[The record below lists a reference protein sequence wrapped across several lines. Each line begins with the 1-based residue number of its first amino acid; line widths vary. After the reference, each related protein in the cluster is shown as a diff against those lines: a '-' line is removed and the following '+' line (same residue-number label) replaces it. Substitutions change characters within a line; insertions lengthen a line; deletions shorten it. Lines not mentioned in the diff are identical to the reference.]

1 MTKLKLFTAV
11 ALLFTGSAANASII
25 SYSSNFSTYTRTT
38 GALVNGY
45 NADVDIINLQGF
57 NSTLGTLTDVDISF
71 TSSWDYT
78 AIANSSDS
86 TGTITTAGGSV
97 SLGPFGSISFPNLY
111 SNDSSADYGFNSFLS
126 VNLVSP
132 NYISERLQNYLRG
145 TCSQTLIDS
154 TIEMSTCSDTKSA
167 SGIFDSS
174 LDLSTMTLNEFITD
188 NLEFNI
194 WNQKHYGLLTCG
206 SGDTC
211 TADTYGKWDGILTV
225 SYIYDT
231 TTGSSTTTVPIPGS
245 LALLGFGL
253 LGLFTTRRIAKG

>member
-25 SYSSNFSTYTRTT
+25 SYSSNFSTYTQAT

-86 TGTITTAGGSV
+86 TGTITTAAGS
-97 SLGPFGSISFPNLY
+97 GSTGWFRISWPNLY

-132 NYISERLQNYLRG
+132 NYISEYLQNYLRG

-154 TIEMSTCSDTKSA
+154 TIEMSTCSDTKST

-194 WNQKHYGLLTCG
+194 WNQKDYGLITCG

-231 TTGSSTTTVPIPGS
+231 TTGSSITTVPVPGS
-245 LALLGFGL
+245 LALFGFGL
-253 LGLFTTRRIAKG
+253 LGLFTTRRITKG